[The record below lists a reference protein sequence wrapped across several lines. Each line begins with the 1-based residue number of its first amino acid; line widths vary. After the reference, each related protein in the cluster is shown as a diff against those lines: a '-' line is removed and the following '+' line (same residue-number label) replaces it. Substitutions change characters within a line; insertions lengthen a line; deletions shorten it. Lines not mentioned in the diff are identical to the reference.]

1 MMDSNKPQER
11 ILVVDDEPNLLS
23 CFKELLEQQGYE
35 VESALTAEEALS
47 RLEKKWFDLIISDL
61 RLSSMDGL
69 EFIKKAQLLCPSI
82 PVVFLTAH
90 GILDSAL
97 QATKEAA
104 YDYLKKPAS
113 KEEIKLAVA
122 RALEHHRLTR
132 EVERLRAEIETGR
145 ELSNIIGRSKPMRT
159 LFRLVRVVA
168 KSHATVL
175 IQGESGTGKELF
187 ARAVHHYS
195 PRRERPF
202 VAIDCSALPETLLES
217 ELFGHARGAFTG
229 AVSNKKGLFEE
240 AHGGTLLLDEIGET
254 TTLFQSKLLRVL
266 QEGEVRSLGSNRVI
280 KIDVRV
286 IASTNKD
293 LKKEVEKKHFREDL
307 YYRLAVIPLCIPALR
322 DRKEDI
328 PLLVDHFIAKYCKE
342 NGLPL
347 KSISAEALKLLM
359 SQNWPGNVR
368 ELENVIERAVVIT
381 PDPEIGPTV
390 LLPTIGAEET
400 APTPLHEATKDAQ
413 KIVET
418 QQIAR
423 ALQKAHG
430 NRSVAARL
438 LGISRTGLYKKLR
451 NYNLFN

>member
-1 MMDSNKPQER
+1 MDAKKPQER
-11 ILVVDDEPNLLS
+11 ILVVDNEPNLPT
-23 CFKELLEQQGYE
+23 CYKRLLEKQGYQ
-35 VESALTAEEALS
+35 VESVLSAGEAL
-47 RLEKKWFDLIISDL
+47 RCLEGKWFDLIISEL
-61 RLSSMDGL
+61 RLPDSDGL
-69 EFIKKAQLLCPSI
+69 EFMKKAQLLCPSI
-82 PVVFLTAH
+82 PFVFLSAYE
-90 GILDSAL
+90 ISDSAV
-97 QATKEAA
+97 QATKEGA

-113 KEEIKLAVA
+113 PEEIKLAVA

-145 ELSNIIGRSKPMRT
+145 ELSNIIGRSKPMRA
-159 LFRLVRVVA
+159 LFRLVRVIA
-168 KSHATVL
+168 QSHATVL

-187 ARAVHHYS
+187 ARAIHHYS
-195 PRRERPF
+195 PRRDRPF
-202 VAIDCSALPETLLES
+202 VTIDCSALPETLLES
-217 ELFGHARGAFTG
+217 ELFGHVRGAFTG

-254 TTLFQSKLLRVL
+254 TPLFQSKLLRVL
-266 QEGEVRSLGSNRVI
+266 QEGEVRPLGSNHVT

-286 IASTNKD
+286 IAATNKD
-293 LKKEVEKKHFREDL
+293 LKKEVEEKHFRDDL
-307 YYRLAVIPLCIPALR
+307 YYRLAVIPLVIPAIR

-347 KSISAEALKLLM
+347 KSISADALKLLM
-359 SQNWPGNVR
+359 SQSWPGNAR
-368 ELENVIERAVVIT
+368 ELENVIERAVVMT
-381 PDPEIGPTV
+381 PGPEIASEV
-390 LLPTIGAEET
+390 LLPTLGTEET

-413 KIVET
+413 KTVET

-423 ALQKAHG
+423 ALQKARG

-451 NYNLFN
+451 NYNLFH